1 LGRQGRREKAEKER
15 GTNLMFDAGDV
26 MAAVNRVLQINNI
39 QIEKLIVTLR
49 EGGLDSVELHRQLSM
64 LIARGEALEIFTEEL
79 GGYQVEGFEYG
90 DEEEPAA
97 AEPEYQDE
105 IDWSTANINFP
116 SIENDVEN
124 DEPDRED
131 MDQKKN
137 AEEARGFFG

>member
-1 LGRQGRREKAEKER
+1 
-15 GTNLMFDAGDV
+15 MFDVGDV
-26 MAAVNRVLQINNI
+26 MAAMNRVLQINNL
-39 QIEKLIVTLR
+39 QVQKLIVTLR
-49 EGGLDSVELHRQLSM
+49 DGGLDSVELHRQLSM
-64 LIARGEALEIFTEEL
+64 VIARGEALEILTEEL
-79 GGYQVEGFEYG
+79 GGYQTEGFEY
-90 DEEEPAA
+90 DEEEAA
-97 AEPEYQDE
+97 EPEPEYQDE